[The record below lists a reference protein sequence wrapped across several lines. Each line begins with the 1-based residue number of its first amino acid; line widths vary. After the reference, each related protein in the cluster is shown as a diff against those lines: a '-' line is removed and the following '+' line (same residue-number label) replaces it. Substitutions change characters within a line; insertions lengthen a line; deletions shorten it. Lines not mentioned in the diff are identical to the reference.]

1 MAEKNRMDPGTFS
14 AGRVRLLAGLRSHV
28 RAKWSVRFILFLAF
42 LALFADFIANER
54 PLYCR
59 IDGQVYFPA
68 LKQYAVDAG
77 LATWEPRFLRTAW
90 RDQEYEQVLFPLIP
104 YSSNTVDI
112 DNLNFRG
119 PFEEQRIR
127 SSRFRHWLGTDNV
140 GRDVAAGMIS
150 GLRTSLL
157 VGLLAMLIAS
167 LIGISL
173 GALAGY
179 FGDSEIR
186 WSAARIVLSLAG
198 LPIGIW
204 VAFGGRAYAL
214 SFGENSILEMGKSLL
229 IFGLITAVFQG
240 IAWLA
245 ERFPLFRKKYRI
257 PLDILVMRLIEIFHS
272 VPLLLIILALLAII
286 RKPSLWHVVTIIGLV
301 SWTGFARFTRAE
313 FLRLRNLE
321 YVEASRALG
330 FSHARVIWR
339 HIFPNALTP
348 LIIVF
353 SFGIAGAI
361 LAEATLSFL
370 GIGNP
375 ENVITWGSML
385 RQARSYIQAWWMAVF
400 PGFALFF
407 TIAVFNIL
415 GESLSEMMGRR

>member
-1 MAEKNRMDPGTFS
+1 
-14 AGRVRLLAGLRSHV
+14 
-28 RAKWSVRFILFLAF
+28 
-42 LALFADFIANER
+42 
-54 PLYCR
+54 
-59 IDGQVYFPA
+59 
-68 LKQYAVDAG
+68 
-77 LATWEPRFLRTAW
+77 
-90 RDQEYEQVLFPLIP
+90 
-104 YSSNTVDI
+104 
-112 DNLNFRG
+112 
-119 PFEEQRIR
+119 
-127 SSRFRHWLGTDNV
+127 
-140 GRDVAAGMIS
+140 
-150 GLRTSLL
+150 
-157 VGLLAMLIAS
+157 
-167 LIGISL
+167 
-173 GALAGY
+173 
-179 FGDSEIR
+179 
-186 WSAARIVLSLAG
+186 
-198 LPIGIW
+198 
-204 VAFGGRAYAL
+204 
-214 SFGENSILEMGKSLL
+214 MGKSLF
-229 IFGLITAVFQG
+229 IFGLIIAVFQG